1 MTYSAK
7 KAAFLITTCLRDK
20 LLFRSVESL
29 LPYLKSNW
37 VILIGDQ
44 GEASVEKSKW
54 FLDLKSRFNEQIHLR
69 ELPSNCGL
77 SYARNRLVELAKEK
91 NCDYCVLS
99 ADSIEFNDS
108 ISDLEFVIDQMI
120 KENYN
125 LIGMNLLNRISWEGW
140 LTLKEN
146 ESFELKFIS
155 LEEKMKKLFTDCSVV
170 RNFFI
175 ATTNSLACSK
185 WDEDLK
191 MAEHESFF
199 FRYAQNYKMGCTTFI
214 NGKYIGK
221 EVINE
226 EYAKLRRKNF
236 NEGIQK
242 LLAKYKIKSWI
253 KYLNEIPKD

>member
-1 MTYSAK
+1 MIQSEK
-7 KAAFLITTCLRDK
+7 IAFLITTMKRDK

-37 VILIGDQ
+37 IILIDDQ

-54 FLDLKSRFNEQIHLR
+54 FLDLKEKYDSQIHLR
-69 ELPSNCGL
+69 ELPLNCGL

-108 ISDLEFVIDQMI
+108 ISDLDFVISQMN
-120 KENYN
+120 KESYN
-125 LIGMNLLNRISWEGW
+125 LIGLNLLNRISWEGW
-140 LTLKEN
+140 LTLKEK
-146 ESFELKFIS
+146 ESFELEFIYT
-155 LEEKMKKLFTDCSVV
+155 EEKMKKLFTDCSCV

-175 ATTNSLACSK
+175 ATTNSLIRSK
-185 WDEDLK
+185 WSEELL
-191 MAEHESFF
+191 MAEHEDFM
-199 FRYAQNYKMGCTTFI
+199 FRYAQNNKMGCTTFI
-214 NGKYIGK
+214 NANYIGK
-221 EVINE
+221 KVINE

-253 KYLNEIPKD
+253 TYKNQPEKI